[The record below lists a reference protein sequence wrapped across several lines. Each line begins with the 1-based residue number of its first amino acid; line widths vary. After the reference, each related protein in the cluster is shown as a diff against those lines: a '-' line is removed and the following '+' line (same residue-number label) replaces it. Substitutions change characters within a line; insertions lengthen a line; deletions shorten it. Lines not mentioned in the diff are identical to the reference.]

1 MRAGLVAA
9 VLAGVFSSA
18 CEARDDRAS
27 SDHQF
32 DTLPNGRVFVSNADR
47 GAHDLAGGLRLVE
60 DLRLGSGPA
69 GTGPDAFGD
78 VVSLAASRD
87 GVLYVADR
95 LAREIVVFDETGTFV
110 RRMGRRGDGPGEFRH
125 LLGVDVAWQEPGRLW
140 VAEAPYLHVLDE
152 TGVPAASPFRGLPAL
167 GGLDRDLRL
176 DANGFAYLRKNEWDR
191 VSPLSA
197 MTYNGIV
204 LKYGIGAEEEVA
216 AVDSLQLGQ
225 WTETNRVAR
234 RRTVGGADV
243 TEVETLP
250 MEPRTLWAVAPA
262 GTLWL
267 AATSEHR
274 LHEVTLAGDTLRTVE
289 LRRPPAPLAGAE
301 RDSLADASGFPADE
315 LPPFRP
321 AMDRVDVAGDG
332 LVWVR
337 NRLRG
342 RAFAWDVFD
351 ACGRYLGNVAP
362 GAQLDRSPMAF
373 GEGGTVYGVVKD
385 EMDIEYVVRM
395 TLRLPDG
402 SRLAPSSC

>member
-27 SDHQF
+27 SDHQV
-32 DTLPNGRVFVSNADR
+32 DTLADGRVFVSNADR
-47 GAHDLAGGLRLVE
+47 SAHDLAGGLRLVE

-69 GTGPDAFGD
+69 ETGPDAFGD

-125 LLGVDVAWQEPGRLW
+125 ILGIDVAWQEPDRLW

-167 GGLDRDLRL
+167 GGLDRDLRV

-204 LKYGIGAEEEVA
+204 LQYGIGAEEEVA

-267 AATSEHR
+267 AVTSEHR
-274 LHEVTLAGDTLRTVE
+274 LHEVSLAGDTLRTVE

-301 RDSLADASGFPADE
+301 RDSLADAAGFPADE

-337 NRLRG
+337 R
-342 RAFAWDVFD
+342 
-351 ACGRYLGNVAP
+351 CVA
-362 GAQLDRSPMAF
+362 
-373 GEGGTVYGVVKD
+373 
-385 EMDIEYVVRM
+385 
-395 TLRLPDG
+395 
-402 SRLAPSSC
+402 APSHGTCSMRAASISATSPPARSWTGARWPSAKAERSTAS